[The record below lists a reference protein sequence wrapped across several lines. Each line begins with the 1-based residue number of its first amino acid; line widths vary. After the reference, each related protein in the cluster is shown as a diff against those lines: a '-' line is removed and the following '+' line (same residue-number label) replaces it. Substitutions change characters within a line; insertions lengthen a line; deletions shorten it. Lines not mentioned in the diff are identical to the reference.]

1 MMKKGGLA
9 KLAEIEAELCC
20 QHIDARAEA
29 DNAPRKSYER
39 FATPKVYFVSFAY
52 SDFACR

>member
-1 MMKKGGLA
+1 MKKGGLA

-39 FATPKVYFVSFAY
+39 FATPKAYFVSFAY